1 VSERGGPVVPGRTTW
16 DGGRYQRR
24 FDEMRAA
31 GTDVHGEADFVQ
43 ALGPASVLDAGCGT
57 GRVAVE
63 LARRGI
69 DVVGAD
75 VDPSMLD
82 VARRQAPGIR
92 WVRSDLAL
100 LDLGRT
106 FDVLVM
112 AGNVPL
118 FTPAGT
124 QAALV
129 AGCAR
134 HVAPG
139 GDLVAGFG
147 LGRGY
152 GVDDYDRDTAA
163 VGLEPVARF
172 ATWDRKPFSPSSDDS
187 AVSIHRRPDPQG
199 PISAIRSATESTTR
213 DGR

>member
-1 VSERGGPVVPGRTTW
+1 VSRAGDGPGRAEVPGRTTW
-16 DGGRYQRR
+16 DGDLYQRR
-24 FDEMRAA
+24 FDELRAA
-31 GTDVHGEADFVQ
+31 GTDVHGEANFVQ
-43 ALGPASVLDAGCGT
+43 ALEPASVLDAGCGT

-69 DVVGAD
+69 EVVGAD
-75 VDPSMLD
+75 IDPSMLD
-82 VARRQAPGIR
+82 VARRRAPGIR
-92 WVRSDLAL
+92 WAQSDLAL

-106 FDVLVM
+106 FDVVVM

-118 FTPAGT
+118 FTSPGT

-139 GDLVAGFG
+139 GVLVTGFG

-152 GVDDYDRDTAA
+152 GTDDYDRDTAA

-172 ATWDRKPFSPSSDDS
+172 ATWDRQPFTPSTTGY
-187 AVSIHRRPDPQG
+187 AVSIHRRPG
-199 PISAIRSATESTTR
+199 PPAPAPAPVDR
-213 DGR
+213 